1 MRKILVL
8 FLIVLAAATLGIW
21 AGDQPRSEFTSPQVQ
36 VSRSW
41 IRAVF
46 DVAVAE
52 VGETPGRPPV
62 PAESS
67 LNLCDDLP
75 VHQVRT
81 LDTAVALMRA
91 TDHGR
96 DLFELLESEGVCIGV
111 DNLPYNSA
119 YAMSRYSP
127 AAGWSESRVIIDE
140 SYVTILYPDVLAAI
154 LVHEATHVDRAVN
167 RTACY
172 YADACTTLANGVILE
187 EEIVAHGAEA
197 EWWIEMYGRDGKDW
211 AFNKDHS
218 QNQLKAAY
226 LRGPGEFRQFVRDAR
241 SNEQEGEGI

>member
-1 MRKILVL
+1 MRKIIVL
-8 FLIVLAAATLGIW
+8 ILIVLAAAT
-21 AGDQPRSEFTSPQVQ
+21 AGTVAGSQPRGEFRSPEIQL
-36 VSRSW
+36 SRSW
-41 IRAVF
+41 IAAAL

-52 VGETPGRPPV
+52 VGESPSLPPV
-62 PAESS
+62 PADRP
-67 LNLCDDLP
+67 LNLCNDLP
-75 VHQVRT
+75 DHQVRT
-81 LDTAVALMRA
+81 LETAVALMRA
-91 TDHGR
+91 TEKGR

-127 AAGWSESRVIIDE
+127 SAGWSESRVIIDE

-154 LVHEATHVDRAVN
+154 LVHEATHVERAVD

-172 YADACTTLANGVILE
+172 YADACTTLPNGVILE

-226 LRGPGEFRQFVRDAR
+226 LRGPGEFRQFIRDAR
-241 SNEQEGEGI
+241 SNEREGEGI